1 MLAFKRMNTTYTIYT
16 THRINKKITYQ
27 YESSGELLNEKTLYK
42 LLCSPGNRSSGRA
55 VSPKS
60 GLLLLSY
67 LTGWMFCEVTGRV
80 AGKPGL

>member
-1 MLAFKRMNTTYTIYT
+1 MGFSRQEYWSGVPLPSSKTVYI
-16 THRINKKITYQ
+16 Q

-80 AGKPGL
+80 AGKLGL

>member
-42 LLCSPGNRSSGRA
+42 LLCSLKQRRRRTACHSGDPFEIFTSDDS
-55 VSPKS
+55 VFKI
-60 GLLLLSY
+60 GL
-67 LTGWMFCEVTGRV
+67 
-80 AGKPGL
+80 